1 MYNNSTAVYRP
12 DIQAF
17 LMQAQGAEKYYIADK
32 VFPVLNVKK
41 RTGQYPRIKIGEGSL
56 MRKDVTKRNSTGTYN
71 EVTRKHDW
79 DDYKL
84 FDRGLKER
92 IDDDKASEM
101 EDFFDLEVT
110 TAQLVRRMMMI
121 DREVNAAATLMDEA
135 VFAKEDAK
143 VNYTEN
149 LITTCDFAYDVNLAI
164 EKLILRGVE
173 VNSIVLSHKLWN
185 YVRRTKLLQ
194 DYVFGAMDTTK
205 RKNIKKK
212 DLSEVF
218 SEESGREIEVIVG
231 SAGYDSSNRAK
242 ESAVL
247 TPIWGNSHV
256 FVGCLKGGEFNN
268 GGVGRTLSWTQSV
281 KSGLFETETWRD
293 EDRRGDMVR
302 VRSYSAEK
310 IVDETAGQLVKTN
323 FA

>member
-17 LMQAQGAEKYYIADK
+17 LMQAQGAEKFFIADK

-56 MRKDVTKRNSTGTYN
+56 MRKDLTKRNATGTYN
-71 EVTRKHDW
+71 EVTRKHSW
-79 DDYKL
+79 DDYRL
-84 FDRGLKER
+84 DDRGLKER
-92 IDDDKASEM
+92 IDDDKAAEM
-101 EDFFDLEVT
+101 DDFFDLEVT

-121 DREVNAAATLMDEA
+121 DREASAAVTLMDAA
-135 VFAKEDAK
+135 VFAAESAK
-143 VNYTEN
+143 VNYTEA
-149 LITTCDFAYDVNLAI
+149 LIATNDFPYDINLAI

-173 VNSIVLSHKLWN
+173 VNSIVMTHKLWN
-185 YVRRTKLLQ
+185 YIRRTKLLQ
-194 DYVFGAMDTTK
+194 DYIYGSQDTTK
-205 RKNIKKK
+205 RKLIKRS
-212 DLSEVF
+212 DLSNAF
-218 SEESGREIEVIVG
+218 SEENGRDIEVIVG
-231 SAGYDSSNRAK
+231 SAGYDTSNRAK
-242 ESAVL
+242 ETPVL
-247 TPIWGNSHV
+247 TPIWPTSHI

-268 GGVGRTLSWTQSV
+268 GGVGRTLSWTQAV

-302 VRSYSAEK
+302 VRSYSKEK
-310 IVDETAGQLVKTN
+310 VVDETAGQLITTN

>member
-17 LMQAQGAEKYYIADK
+17 LMQAQGAEKYFIADK
-32 VFPVLNVKK
+32 VFPVLNVGK
-41 RTGQYPRIKIGEGSL
+41 RSGQYPRIKIGEGSL
-56 MRKDVTKRNSTGTYN
+56 MRKDITKRNATGTYN
-71 EVTRKHDW
+71 EVSRKHSW

-84 FDRGLKER
+84 VDRGLKER
-92 IDDDKASEM
+92 IDDDKAAEM

-110 TAQLVRRMMMI
+110 TADLVRRMMMI
-121 DREVNAAATLMDEA
+121 DREVNAAETLIDTN
-135 VFAKEDAK
+135 VFAAENAK
-143 VNYTEN
+143 VNYTEA
-149 LITTCDFAYDVNLAI
+149 LIATNDFPYDMNLAI
-164 EKLILRGVE
+164 EKLLLRGCE
-173 VNSIVLSHKLWN
+173 VNAIVMTHKVWN

-194 DYVFGAMDTTK
+194 DYIFGSQDTTK
-205 RKNIKKK
+205 RKLIKRS
-212 DLSEVF
+212 DVGSAF
-218 SEESGREIEVIVG
+218 SEENNREIEIIVG

-242 ESAVL
+242 D
-247 TPIWGNSHV
+247 TPSLSHIWPTSHIW
-256 FVGCLKGGEFNN
+256 VGCLKGGDFKA

-302 VRSYSAEK
+302 VRSYSNEK
-310 IVDETAGQLVKTN
+310 VIDETAGQLVTTN